1 MNYCC
6 IRNRLCVCFSVSN
19 TRILMVENSTM
30 KTQRSRSILISYMWC
45 NDSSLLYYRITFAG
59 LNASGEEFAYIG
71 SPDLVTEKCSGST
84 LSVWPIRGIPDIT
97 ADQINMDPKY
107 RCHEIYD
114 VGVVFTVFYW

>member
-1 MNYCC
+1 
-6 IRNRLCVCFSVSN
+6 
-19 TRILMVENSTM
+19 MVKISTM
-30 KTQRSRSILISYMWC
+30 KAPRSQSISISYMWF
-45 NDSSLLYYRITFAG
+45 NDYLLLYCRITFAG

-84 LSVWPIRGIPDIT
+84 LSVWPIRGIPHIT

-107 RCHEIYD
+107 RCHETYD